1 MRGRIMRQEP
11 SYRLGLPR
19 VGTIK
24 VGIKAVARNGKEYPQ
39 SVDYFVAG
47 GKYAGLF
54 AKAYGDKP
62 QTIQIVFPADD
73 PALVCNE
80 RYEYRDDDGRL
91 IAYGDGESF
100 FVWDGRIYAPFS
112 TGKYPDIMK
121 KIAAKHPNRNAR
133 SGGGGWDATL
143 TVTFMLP
150 LVRGIAG
157 VWQFVSKGTASTIP
171 NIRDAFDKMLTIN
184 GRVAGVIWDM
194 TVKFATSQKPG
205 DKSRYPVVT
214 IIPNE
219 SEDNLRA
226 VTEAKK
232 PIKLLDYKNK

>member
-1 MRGRIMRQEP
+1 MKGRIMRQET
-11 SYRLGLPR
+11 SNRLGLPR

-54 AKAYGDKP
+54 AKAYGEKP

-100 FVWDGRIYAPFS
+100 FVWNGEIYAPFS
-112 TGKYPDIMK
+112 RAKYPDIMA
-121 KIAAKHPNRNAR
+121 KIASKHPNRNVR
-133 SGGGGWDATL
+133 SGGDGWDTTL

-171 NIRDAFDKMLTIN
+171 NIRDAFDKMLALN

-219 SEDNLRA
+219 SEGNLRA
-226 VTEAKK
+226 VTEAKN
-232 PIKLLDYKNK
+232 PIKLLDFKDK